1 MFIDEHNTRPS
12 LESGMIPRLINEHNT
27 RPSLESGMIPRLI
40 NEHNNRPSFES
51 GMPIDSLMSIIV
63 DPHLRVE

>member
-12 LESGMIPRLINEHNT
+12 LESGMIPRFINEYNN
-27 RPSLESGMIPRLI
+27 RPSFESGMIPRFI
-40 NEHNNRPSFES
+40 NEHNNKPSFES